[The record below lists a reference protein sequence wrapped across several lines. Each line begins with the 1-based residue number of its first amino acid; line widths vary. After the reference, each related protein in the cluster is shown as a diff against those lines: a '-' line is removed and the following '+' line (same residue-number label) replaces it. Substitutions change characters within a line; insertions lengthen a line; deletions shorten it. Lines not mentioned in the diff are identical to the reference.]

1 MAKTVMLHI
10 WKTEN
15 ETGNGDF
22 QKKYHRQKQFFK
34 KFSRVYIIY
43 KVYHKTPSESK
54 TKNVIRKVLY

>member
-10 WKTEN
+10 LKTEN

-34 KFSRVYIIY
+34 KLSRVYIIY
-43 KVYHKTPSESK
+43 KVYPKTPSELQI
-54 TKNVIRKVLY
+54 KNFHS